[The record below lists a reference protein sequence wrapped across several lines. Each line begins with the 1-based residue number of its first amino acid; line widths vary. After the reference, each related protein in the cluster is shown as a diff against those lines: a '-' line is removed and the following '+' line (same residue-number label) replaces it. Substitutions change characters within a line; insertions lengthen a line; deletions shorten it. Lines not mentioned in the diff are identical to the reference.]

1 MKKAKNE
8 KRLKNILF
16 RIPALTLC
24 GMVII
29 IWLIENILLY
39 QYIVSETGDY
49 MAERFEVLDSYY
61 YDTGYEGYY
70 EKNEEYHVSVY
81 HMILDE
87 EKNVIFPYEEY
98 EEKES
103 WSTIEAIA
111 RQVRAKGNSKE
122 KKGKIRSGEAV
133 YYYKNRFYEGRFDD
147 FFIREDKENPEK
159 YEVIAYANVSVIESF
174 VSYT

>member
-8 KRLKNILF
+8 KRLKNIL
-16 RIPALTLC
+16 
-24 GMVII
+24 
-29 IWLIENILLY
+29 LY
-39 QYIVSETGDY
+39 QYMVSETGDY

-122 KKGKIRSGEAV
+122 KK
-133 YYYKNRFYEGRFDD
+133 
-147 FFIREDKENPEK
+147 EK
-159 YEVIAYANVSVIESF
+159 YAPVRLCIIIRIDFMKAGSMIFSSEKIKRILRNMRSSP
-174 VSYT
+174 TLMCQ